1 MPAFQRLQTGY
12 NTRNPTEDDIPGIVK
27 LIYEHEMAE
36 TGKADYYEPEDIL
49 TDWERLEPERDAWL
63 VVAPDGSFAG
73 YGTLTAEPE
82 SGRIFADGYVHP
94 THYGRGIGT
103 TLVELT
109 EARAAE
115 LVPEMPEGIR
125 IVLVNNVIAESEAA
139 RTLLESHNY
148 ELKRV
153 YFRMHILMEK
163 PPQLPVWSRGITV
176 RLCDGSEEDIHR
188 AYETIE
194 EGFKDHWAHT
204 PRSFEHWRH
213 AMVEREAFDPSL
225 WFFAVDETSGEIVGA
240 TLSRVREEGN
250 GWIDQVAVLRP
261 WRKRGLGEALLR
273 HAFDAFYRRNIKQ
286 VGLGVDGQSLTGAQ
300 RLYERVGMHVTM
312 HIGRYEKELRAGEDL
327 QEE

>member
-12 NTRNPTEDDIPGIVK
+12 NVRNPTEDDIPGIVD
-27 LIYEHEMAE
+27 LIYEHEVAE
-36 TGKADYYEPEDIL
+36 TGLADHYEPEDIL
-49 TDWERLEPERDAWL
+49 ADWEHLEPETDAWL
-63 VVAPDGSFAG
+63 IIAPDGSFGG
-73 YGTLTAEPE
+73 YGTLTAEAGT
-82 SGRIFADGYVHP
+82 GRIAEDGYVHP
-94 THYGRGIGT
+94 AHYRRGIGT
-103 TLVELT
+103 TLIELM

-115 LVPEMPEGIR
+115 LAPGMPEGIR
-125 IVLVNNVIAESEAA
+125 IVLGNNVIAESEPA
-139 RTLLESHNY
+139 RTLLEAHSY

-153 YFRMHILMEK
+153 YFRMHIMMEE
-163 PPQLPVWSRGITV
+163 PPQLPVWPQGISV
-176 RLCDGSEEDIHR
+176 RVCDGGEEDIVR

-204 PRSFEHWRH
+204 PRSFEDWGRV
-213 AMVEREAFDPSL
+213 MVEREAFEPSL
-225 WFFAVDETSGEIVGA
+225 WFFAVDDASGAIAGA

-273 HAFDAFYRRNIKQ
+273 HAFDAFYRRDIRQ

-312 HIGRYEKELRAGEDL
+312 HIGYYEKELRAGKDL
-327 QEE
+327 LEG